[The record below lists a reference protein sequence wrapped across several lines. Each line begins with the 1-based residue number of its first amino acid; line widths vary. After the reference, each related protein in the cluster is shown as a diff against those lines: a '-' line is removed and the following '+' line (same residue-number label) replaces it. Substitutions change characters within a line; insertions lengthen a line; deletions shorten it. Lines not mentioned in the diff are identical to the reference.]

1 MSQNSQR
8 ESDQPYE
15 VVSIRMVDPPPG
27 TEGTDWHRYVIAQGG
42 ANVVEGFRQGDLS
55 SVTGDV
61 DQIVAQMNERRV
73 GKRGRVNLAPTP
85 KK

>member
-1 MSQNSQR
+1 MNEDSER
-8 ESDQPYE
+8 EGDQPYE

-27 TEGTDWHRYVIAQGG
+27 TEGTDWHQYIIAQGG
-42 ANVVEGFRQGDLS
+42 ASVVQGFRQGNLR

-73 GKRGRVNLAPTP
+73 GKRGRVNLTPTP